1 MFSRL
6 IMFIFIASLV
16 SCASRQNGAS
26 DHHRERIQNEK
37 SFRIQR

>member
-6 IMFIFIASLV
+6 IMFIFIVSFV
-16 SCASRQNGAS
+16 SCASKQNGAS